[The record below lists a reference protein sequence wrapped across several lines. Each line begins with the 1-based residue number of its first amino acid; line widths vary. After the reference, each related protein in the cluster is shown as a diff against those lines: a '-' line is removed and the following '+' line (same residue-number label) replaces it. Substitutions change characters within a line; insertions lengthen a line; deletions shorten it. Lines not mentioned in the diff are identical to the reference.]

1 MYFSLMTQEMLAS
14 AIQLVCVIST
24 ALAAVASYLMTLRF

>member
-1 MYFSLMTQEMLAS
+1 MVPMMSQEMMAS

-24 ALAAVASYLMTLRF
+24 AFAAIIGYLMTLRF